1 MRRRLSA
8 PSSGRAGFAGA
19 IRAGEA
25 AHGGCVAHPK
35 RRSEDGAA

>member
-19 IRAGEA
+19 SVW
-25 AHGGCVAHPK
+25 VANQEPFPEK
-35 RRSEDGAA
+35 IG